1 MGCFDKAVRL
11 AGALAFACALASCSD
26 LPDFENMF
34 NQKKPLPG
42 ERKLVF
48 PEGVPGVPQGIPQ
61 ELTRGYQPPQAPE
74 TQAPTEQ
81 AEQTPVQPEPPK
93 PKPKPKAKTVA
104 APPRPPTAITVQRPA
119 SSSAGAAAQ
128 SGSAAP
134 AAGGQAQQQQQQ
146 SQQTGA
152 WPQGTAPTAPTPWPS
167 PPPAG
172 TFSR

>member
-1 MGCFDKAVRL
+1 MGSFDKAVRL
-11 AGALAFACALASCSD
+11 IGALAFACTVASCSD
-26 LPDFENMF
+26 LPDFEGWF

-48 PEGVPGVPQGIPQ
+48 PEGVPGVPQGVPA
-61 ELTRGYQPPQAPE
+61 ELTRGYQPPQP
-74 TQAPTEQ
+74 PTEQ
-81 AEQTPVQPEPPK
+81 ANQTPPEPEPPK

-104 APPRPPTAITVQRPA
+104 APSRPPTAIRVQPPA
-119 SSSAGAAAQ
+119 SPSAGAAEQ
-128 SGSAAP
+128 SGSPAP
-134 AAGGQAQQQQQQ
+134 AAGGQAQQQQ

-152 WPQGTAPTAPTPWPS
+152 WPQGNAPSAPTPWPS

>member
-1 MGCFDKAVRL
+1 MGFLDKAVRL
-11 AGALAFACALASCSD
+11 VGALALACTLASCSD
-26 LPDFENMF
+26 LPDFEGWF

-48 PEGVPGVPQGIPQ
+48 PEGVPGVPQGIPP
-61 ELTRGYQPPQAPE
+61 ELTRGYQPPQPPAAQP
-74 TQAPTEQ
+74 ATEQ
-81 AEQTPVQPEPPK
+81 ADQTPAEPEPPK
-93 PKPKPKAKTVA
+93 PKPKPKARTVA
-104 APPRPPTAITVQRPA
+104 APPRQPTAIRVQPTA
-119 SSSAGAAAQ
+119 PSSAAAAEQ

-134 AAGGQAQQQQQQ
+134 AAGGQAQPPQQ

-152 WPQGTAPTAPTPWPS
+152 WPQGNAPSAPTPWPS